1 MHFLAILAILL
12 ATFFSALLSS
22 NGLSNGLSNLTM
34 YFDIVSLLLIL
45 VLTIPIMLSAGL
57 LKDFNRAFPLVI
69 GKKKET
75 TLHEINRSIIA
86 VGLAMK
92 TLVAGG
98 VFLFLCAVIQILMSL
113 DDPSYLGPNC
123 AVAIITMVYSMI
135 LVLLLLPLKA
145 RLEILKQEYMQQE
158 E

>member
-1 MHFLAILAILL
+1 MYFLAILAVL
-12 ATFFSALLSS
+12 AVTFMTTVFSNSHLSS
-22 NGLSNGLSNLTM
+22 LTV
-34 YFDIVSLLLIL
+34 YFDMVSLVLILIL
-45 VLTIPIMLSAGL
+45 VIPIMISAGL

-92 TLVAGG
+92 TLTAGG
-98 VFLFLCAVIQILMSL
+98 VFLFLCAVIQMLLTL
-113 DDPSYLGPNC
+113 DDLSRLGPNC
-123 AVAIITMVYSMI
+123 AMAIITMLYAMI